1 MEIKILIVDDE
12 EAVRSL
18 VSNYLERQGY
28 IVKTA
33 DGIHSAISLLNSAS
47 FDILVVDKN
56 MPGIDKD
63 DEGGMYLLEQVKK
76 QHPDIQVIMM
86 TGYATIETA
95 IEAMKLGAFDY
106 MTKPFSNATLKD
118 KISRI
123 IEYRSFINPENTIQ
137 TYKVLHNEILDLLG
151 NRHSLSE
158 DEIYEWLKSLDKK
171 LDHFFLAQKQYEKII
186 IHQRETLAKI
196 GAYAEQLRES
206 CSEEN
211 KAWALIEKICA
222 EAHQKI

>member
-18 VSNYLERQGY
+18 ISNYLDRLGY
-28 IVKTA
+28 IVQTA
-33 DGIHSAISLLNSAS
+33 DGINSAISLLDSDR

-56 MPGIDKD
+56 MPGIDKS
-63 DEGGMYLLEQVKK
+63 DEGGMYLLKQVKK
-76 QHPDIQVIMM
+76 QHPEIQVIMM

-106 MTKPFSNATLKD
+106 ITKPFSNTALKD

-137 TYKVLHNEILDLLG
+137 TYKVLHDEILDLLE
-151 NRHSLSE
+151 NRHILSE
-158 DEIYEWLKSLDKK
+158 NEIHEWLKSLDKK
-171 LDHFFLAQKQYEKII
+171 LDHFFQAQKQYEKII
-186 IHQRETLAKI
+186 IHQRESLGKI
-196 GAYAEQLRES
+196 GAYAEQLRDS
-206 CSEEN
+206 CSEDN
-211 KAWALIEKICA
+211 KSWAMIEKICA
-222 EAHQKI
+222 EAHQRI